1 MKTQFN
7 ISELPVSQLE
17 ALGIYQDGQ
26 LLLEPEDLS
35 TLLSGRRTTLVS
47 LHELKGKDFTIERLD
62 ARLSLQ
68 RGPTGEVE
76 LLIHPIYKKPR
87 AHPLLKEDEM
97 KALISGAKSFVSRA
111 VEREEGRATMF
122 NVEYDKLTKDF
133 VGYDVSKVQAPD
145 RINGMLLS
153 EEDKSA
159 FKRGNLLELADG
171 TKIQHR
177 ASEPKG
183 IISDRKALVLSVL
196 IDGGISYLL
205 LRGIR
210 SLSENVDQK
219 DHLTPAFNSALA
231 EMEGVKVSRQREFG
245 MPELPVESTM
255 RKVGR

>member
-1 MKTQFN
+1 MPDKVLSIRQALR
-7 ISELPVSQLE
+7 IE
-17 ALGIYQDGQ
+17 AKKSRVIIY
-26 LLLEPEDLS
+26 
-35 TLLSGRRTTLVS
+35 
-47 LHELKGKDFTIERLD
+47 
-62 ARLSLQ
+62 
-68 RGPTGEVE
+68 
-76 LLIHPIYKKPR
+76 
-87 AHPLLKEDEM
+87 
-97 KALISGAKSFVSRA
+97 
-111 VEREEGRATMF
+111 
-122 NVEYDKLTKDF
+122 VEYDKLTKDF